1 MPILLTR
8 LDSAEQT
15 LLVQECECFVGI
27 DVDPTAHELAAEHLK
42 QVQLPNT
49 QISLL
54 QGNFG

>member
-1 MPILLTR
+1 MR
-8 LDSAEQT
+8 LDFAEKPV
-15 LLVQECECFVGI
+15 LVQECEHFVGI

-42 QVQLPNT
+42 KVQSPNM

>member
-1 MPILLTR
+1 MR
-8 LDSAEQT
+8 LGFAQQRM
-15 LLVQECECFVGI
+15 LVQECERFVGI

-42 QVQLPNT
+42 QVQSPNM

>member
-1 MPILLTR
+1 MR

-15 LLVQECECFVGI
+15 MLVQECEHFVGI
-27 DVDPTAHELAAEHLK
+27 DVDPTAHVLAAEHLK
-42 QVQLPNT
+42 QAQSPNT

>member
-1 MPILLTR
+1 MR
-8 LDSAEQT
+8 LDSAQQRM
-15 LLVQECECFVGI
+15 LVQECEHFVGI

-42 QVQLPNT
+42 QVQSPNM